1 MIKLFVMKKMILTIA
16 MIAGMSA
23 IANIQTLQAASHFQI
38 ETVSQDEN
46 GFVEVKLEE
55 LNPEV
60 QAAVKAL
67 LADYEV
73 KVVKHKVEKQLT
85 KVVLTTKQD
94 QSEKKVLLDEKGN
107 EVSKD
112 PIVKEQAETVEEQEP

>member
-23 IANIQTLQAASHFQI
+23 ITNIQTLQAASHFQI

-46 GFVEVKLEE
+46 GFVEVTLEE

-67 LADYEV
+67 LADYDV
-73 KVVKHKVEKQLT
+73 KVLKHNVEKQLT
-85 KVVLTTKQD
+85 KVVLTNKQD

>member
-23 IANIQTLQAASHFQI
+23 IANIQTLQAASHFQL

-67 LADYEV
+67 LADYDV
-73 KVVKHKVEKQLT
+73 KVLKHNVEKQLT
-85 KVVLTTKQD
+85 KVVLTNKQD

>member
-1 MIKLFVMKKMILTIA
+1 MKKMILTIA

-38 ETVSQDEN
+38 EAVSQDEN

-67 LADYEV
+67 LADYDV
-73 KVVKHKVEKQLT
+73 KVLKHNVEKQLT
-85 KVVLTTKQD
+85 KVVLTNKQD